1 MARRSIL
8 LSVAFAI
15 AALGTAMI
23 ILYVQGVDARA
34 TEGQQRVE
42 VLTATDVIKVG
53 ESVADAQAAGK
64 LEKTDVVRDDM
75 VEGALSSTA
84 SIDDQVALDTI
95 YPGQQIMG
103 QQFGDPGS
111 EQTLTIPDDKLA
123 VSVELTDPARV
134 AGFVN
139 PGSWVAM
146 FVSGDPEIYKPDGTT
161 GSCRRTR
168 GSSSRRC
175 RSSVW
180 ETLPCRPDHHRG
192 RQADHRADPAHDPD
206 PAVDQEQAERVIYAA
221 RNGDLSFALRTEK
234 SKSHQQP
241 RRHGERHHA
250 RDVPG
255 PAMTTVV
262 EQDPVLA
269 EADALRSAPP
279 SRSWP
284 RWTGSRTTWGA
295 TRWNWSSCSARR
307 STTGQPQ
314 PSPGAT
320 GSCGRL
326 WA

>member
-84 SIDDQVALDTI
+84 SIDEQVALDTI
-95 YPGQQIMG
+95 YPGQQIIG

-111 EQTLTIPDDKLA
+111 EETLTIPDDKLA

-139 PGSWVAM
+139 PGSWVAI
-146 FVSGDPEIYKPDGTT
+146 FASGDPEIYKPDGTT
-161 GSCRRTR
+161 QKLPQYTRILLPKVQVIGVGDTSVSARTTTED
-168 GSSSRRC
+168 GK
-175 RSSVW
+175 
-180 ETLPCRPDHHRG
+180 ETTEQIPRTILTI
-192 RQADHRADPAHDPD
+192 
-206 PAVDQEQAERVIYAA
+206 AVDQEQAERVIYAA
-221 RNGDLSFALRTEK
+221 RNGDLSFALRTDK
-234 SKSHQQP
+234 STATSNP
-241 RRHGERHHA
+241 GVTAGDIMPEIFRGA
-250 RDVPG
+250 R
-255 PAMTTVV
+255 
-262 EQDPVLA
+262 
-269 EADALRSAPP
+269 
-279 SRSWP
+279 
-284 RWTGSRTTWGA
+284 
-295 TRWNWSSCSARR
+295 
-307 STTGQPQ
+307 
-314 PSPGAT
+314 
-320 GSCGRL
+320 
-326 WA
+326 